1 MPKTAAK
8 TTRKKKRPNMFN
20 FSNKFLKALKEAG
33 TLDKALQKC
42 INRKCRKVTTKK
54 KLRDLAH
61 KHLKLMNTKCDVS
74 DDVNEMEYLAK
85 RMKCVE
91 TLDKEDKFGY
101 IKLLKDRTECSELNC
116 KEENNKIKKHY
127 EKNKDV

>member
-1 MPKTAAK
+1 
-8 TTRKKKRPNMFN
+8 MFN

-42 INRKCRKVTTKK
+42 INRKCRKVATKK
-54 KLRDLAH
+54 KLRDLGV
-61 KHLKLMNTKCDVS
+61 KHLKLMNKNC
-74 DDVNEMEYLAK
+74 DVNEMEYLAK